1 VNGSDNAIID
11 QLDEQG
17 SLPNVSPMVY
27 QGHEGPKEKLFEKLN
42 NFCFISK
49 CAIQQNKA
57 EGIRNVDYN
66 LYLLGCAIE

>member
-1 VNGSDNAIID
+1 
-11 QLDEQG
+11 
-17 SLPNVSPMVY
+17 MVY